1 MRRIPFSERHV
12 ALDDVVDLLG
22 IKNLLQ
28 RRPARLSGRE
38 KKQVAIG
45 RVLLTSPSLL
55 LMEETLASLD
65 SSRKAEAL
73 PFFSR
78 L

>member
-22 IKNLLQ
+22 IKHLLQ
-28 RRPARLSGRE
+28 RRPARLSGGE

-45 RVLLTSPSLL
+45 RALLTSPSLL

>member
-1 MRRIPFSERHV
+1 
-12 ALDDVVDLLG
+12 
-22 IKNLLQ
+22 
-28 RRPARLSGRE
+28 
-38 KKQVAIG
+38 
-45 RVLLTSPSLL
+45 VLLTSPSLL

>member
-22 IKNLLQ
+22 IKHLLQ
-28 RRPARLSGRE
+28 RRPARLSGGE